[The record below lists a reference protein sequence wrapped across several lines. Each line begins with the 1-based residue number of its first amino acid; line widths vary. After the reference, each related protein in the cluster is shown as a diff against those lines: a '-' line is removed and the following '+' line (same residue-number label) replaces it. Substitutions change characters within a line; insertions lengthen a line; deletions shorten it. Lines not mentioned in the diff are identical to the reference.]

1 MRIGLLFALSLAVLP
16 AQTPAQPADWCSP
29 SAAVKAAL
37 DQLPEQSPA
46 ETRWDFQQKRSA
58 AIQDLLT
65 RFPGDL
71 FVQKTYI
78 RSMQRPADKDKVIAE
93 YKARYD
99 RNPDDP
105 AVAYLYNMALEGRQ
119 SSEAIRILHAD
130 LVKNP
135 QFPWPHLGLAS
146 LYGTP
151 VFANKEQKEKELK
164 AFVAACPDSM
174 DGYRKLPE
182 MDDKAF
188 LASRA
193 AKLRASLST
202 RTDIEAIEAYQTLW
216 SIEFKAHPM
225 SEYPALR
232 KQVGE
237 DLQRIRALN
246 REDKRDW
253 YDTLEEGYKLARDQM
268 QADWASDQR
277 QRRLP
282 RPWELASMS
291 KWFKDH
297 PNPQIDDP
305 ADQKHSYYTELLK
318 QTRPRPLEQ
327 RRTSGGK
334 TSVGLGPSGGRPA
347 ILRVSPGPMRRGL
360 RVARWRA
367 I

>member
-119 SSEAIRILHAD
+119 SVRGHPDIARGPREESP
-130 LVKNP
+130 VS
-135 QFPWPHLGLAS
+135 LAAS
-146 LYGTP
+146 RPRELYGTP

-232 KQVGE
+232 SKS
-237 DLQRIRALN
+237 A
-246 REDKRDW
+246 K
-253 YDTLEEGYKLARDQM
+253 TCS
-268 QADWASDQR
+268 ASA
-277 QRRLP
+277 P
-282 RPWELASMS
+282 
-291 KWFKDH
+291 
-297 PNPQIDDP
+297 
-305 ADQKHSYYTELLK
+305 
-318 QTRPRPLEQ
+318 
-327 RRTSGGK
+327 
-334 TSVGLGPSGGRPA
+334 
-347 ILRVSPGPMRRGL
+347 
-360 RVARWRA
+360 
-367 I
+367 